1 MAARRKDDAPISRTR
16 FRTERLLQDGGCW
29 FFLTREGT
37 VEGPFGCRADAVE
50 QLANYL
56 ALVQSGMLP
65 EGAGAELELKLD
77 PMAQNRT
84 RERSGLNFHCWSRDA
99 GLKSA

>member
-16 FRTERLLQDGGCW
+16 FRTERLLQDGGRW
-29 FFLTREGT
+29 FFLTREGS

-56 ALVQSGMLP
+56 TLVQSGMLP
-65 EGAGAELELKLD
+65 EGAGAELELEPD
-77 PMAQNRT
+77 SMARNRT
-84 RERSGLNFHCWSRDA
+84 REPAGLTFHCWSRDA
-99 GLKSA
+99 GLKNR